1 MKAAG
6 NSVSLIVDDDIVDDI
21 PTGAANSSA
30 LLDPLFSKVNG
41 QSKSNIQFLFL
52 THRRDS
58 SDGKQTEV
66 SARLRWS

>member
-41 QSKSNIQFLFL
+41 Q
-52 THRRDS
+52 
-58 SDGKQTEV
+58 
-66 SARLRWS
+66 